1 MKGRM
6 SALVGLACREGM
18 EDRMLFGN
26 DKKKENASGIFVGP
40 HGMTT
45 NASGNVAIVRGSNG
59 HDGMYT
65 RAGNTIVGPHGR
77 LYNIVGSGP
86 SATIVG
92 PHGKL
97 YNVIENGSMTTIASS
112 SGMHTVIHNNGGG
125 GFVV

>member
-1 MKGRM
+1 
-6 SALVGLACREGM
+6 
-18 EDRMLFGN
+18 MLFGN

-45 NASGNVAIVRGSNG
+45 NVSGNVAIVRGSNG

-97 YNVIENGSMTTIASS
+97 YNVIENGSGATKRSQPFRRSAASPACRHCNHARAARGVHERTDRR
-112 SGMHTVIHNNGGG
+112 SGR
-125 GFVV
+125 

>member
-1 MKGRM
+1 
-6 SALVGLACREGM
+6 
-18 EDRMLFGN
+18 MLFGN

-40 HGMTT
+40 RGMTT
-45 NASGNVAIVRGSNG
+45 NVSGNVAIVRGSNG

-97 YNVIENGSMTTIASS
+97 YNVIENESMTTISSS